1 VLRNAA
7 ALDLR
12 GARGKRGRRAPN
24 TLAPPVR
31 TGEPVAAMIDKL
43 EFLLALARE
52 RHFGRAA
59 TACGVTQP
67 TLSAGLR
74 QIEGDLGVRL
84 VNRGARFHS
93 LTPEGERVLAWARR
107 IVGDARAL
115 REEVE
120 ALKHGLV
127 GHLRIGAVPTAL
139 AMVQDLTTPYRAQHP
154 DVTFEVRSGTSAE
167 LLDRLENHEIDAA
180 LSYLDEEATTRARG
194 VPIYRE
200 RYCLL
205 TAPDDPLAGRG
216 SVTWAEVGRRRLC
229 LPTPDMQNR
238 RIVDRLLADAGV
250 DARPTLVSNS
260 MFVLFTHVRT
270 GRWSTVM
277 PVQLATTLRLV
288 EELSAIPIVEPDAS
302 QVMGLVI
309 PARDPVAPLTAA
321 LVEVARGAAAR
332 FGDGL

>member
-1 VLRNAA
+1 
-7 ALDLR
+7 
-12 GARGKRGRRAPN
+12 
-24 TLAPPVR
+24 
-31 TGEPVAAMIDKL
+31 MIDKL

-59 TACGVTQP
+59 AACGVTQP

-74 QIEGDLGVRL
+74 QIEEDLGVRL
-84 VNRGARFHS
+84 VNRGARYYG
-93 LTPEGERVLAWARR
+93 LTPEGERVLDWARR

-139 AMVQDLTTPYRAQHP
+139 GMVQHLTTPYRERHP
-154 DVTFEVRSGTSAE
+154 DVTFAVRSGASTNLID
-167 LLDRLENHEIDAA
+167 LLDGHEIDAA
-180 LSYLDEEATTRARG
+180 LTYLDDEPIWRLRG

-205 TAPDDPLAGRG
+205 AAPDDPLAGRA
-216 SVTWAEVGRRRLC
+216 SVTWAEVGRLPLC
-229 LPTPDMQNR
+229 LPTPDLQNR
-238 RIVDRLLADAGV
+238 RIIDRVLAESGAAV
-250 DARPTLVSNS
+250 RPTLESNS

-277 PVQLATTLRLV
+277 PVQLAHTLRLG
-288 EELSAIPIVEPDAS
+288 EELAVVPIVAPEAS

-309 PARDPVAPLTAA
+309 PSRDPVAPLTAA
-321 LVEVARGAAAR
+321 LAEVAREVAVR
-332 FGDGL
+332 FGEVG

>member
-1 VLRNAA
+1 
-7 ALDLR
+7 
-12 GARGKRGRRAPN
+12 
-24 TLAPPVR
+24 
-31 TGEPVAAMIDKL
+31 MIDKL
-43 EFLLALARE
+43 EFLIALARE

-74 QIEGDLGVRL
+74 QIEDDLGVRL

-93 LTPEGERVLAWARR
+93 LTPEGERVLEWGRR

-127 GHLRIGAVPTAL
+127 GLVRIGVVPTAL
-139 AMVQDLTTPYRAQHP
+139 AMVQDLTTPYRDLHP
-154 DVTFEVRSGTSAE
+154 DVTFSVRSGTSAE
-167 LLDRLENHEIDAA
+167 LLDRLENHELDAA
-180 LSYLDEEATTRARG
+180 LTYLDEEATSRGRG

-205 TAPDDPLAGRG
+205 TAPDDPLAARE
-216 SVTWAEVGRRRLC
+216 SVTWAEVGRLRLC

-238 RIVDRLLADAGV
+238 RIVDRLLAESGV
-250 DARPTLVSNS
+250 ETRPTLVSNS
-260 MFVLFTHVRT
+260 MFVLFSHVRT
-270 GRWSTVM
+270 GRWSTVL
-277 PVQLATTLRLV
+277 PVRLARTLRL
-288 EELSAIPIVEPDAS
+288 EEVMRAIPIVAPDAS

-321 LVEVARGAAAR
+321 LVEVARATAAR
-332 FGDGL
+332 YGDGL